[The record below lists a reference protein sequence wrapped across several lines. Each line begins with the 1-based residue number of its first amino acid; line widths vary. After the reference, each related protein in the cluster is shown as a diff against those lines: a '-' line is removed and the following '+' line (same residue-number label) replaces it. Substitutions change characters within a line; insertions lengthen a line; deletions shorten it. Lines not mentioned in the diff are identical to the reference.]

1 MSKSYMRGIDV
12 CVAVLLVIGG
22 LNWGLVAFFGFD
34 LVAYLFGS
42 CLWTC
47 RNLCRLSSNH
57 VAIYPASLGVFRI
70 YETCSKYFPLKRLA
84 PFRLN
89 ECYRKG
95 ALIFRS
101 L

>member
-42 CLWTC
+42 
-47 RNLCRLSSNH
+47 RLSSNH